1 MNQTKLIIRTD
12 RSRCFARIP
21 NAVIDDVKS
30 FESQPAAMHMLLR
43 LYRTNERSFAS
54 KGNIANLLG
63 MTPNRFYQRLKT
75 LVELGYAKKEGKDI
89 VLDLVGE
96 PDIVETEYDIES
108 GLC

>member
-1 MNQTKLIIRTD
+1 
-12 RSRCFARIP
+12 
-21 NAVIDDVKS
+21 
-30 FESQPAAMHMLLR
+30 MLLR

-54 KGNIANLLG
+54 KGNIASLLG

-96 PDIVETEYDIES
+96 PDIVETEYDIERT
-108 GLC
+108 